1 MMDTHLEPAL
11 IGRDHPAGLLR
22 AEIGRAVDSHGGL
35 VLVTGEPGIGKTTLV
50 TGAADEA
57 RRLGALVLG
66 GACWDSGSAPGYWP
80 WVQVLRGLRRTATAQ
95 EWVAVERE
103 AGGGLAVLLGE
114 ADPRET
120 PDGFR
125 LYDAVTSA
133 LVTASHSRPVV
144 VALDDLHWADSASLR
159 LLEFA
164 AGHTW
169 FERLLLIGTYRD
181 AEVEVADHPLRP
193 LLSSLVA
200 KARTITL
207 TGLAPDEVGRLIAR
221 TVGETPGQDVVAE
234 VYRRTGGNP
243 FFVEQAARLWHSGGS
258 VTAIAPGV
266 RDAVRRRLSLLP
278 EPVVRLL
285 TTAAVLGQQFHRQV
299 LAAVAA
305 IPAAPADRL
314 LDQAVSA
321 RLVTVRGGGR
331 FAFAHDLVRETLYDS
346 LGEDEARERHAAV
359 VTALEGT
366 PALADRILPAE
377 AARHAYL
384 AGPLVPPSRAVDLLV
399 AAGRAASGRMAFEE
413 AIGHFRRAAGIA
425 GEPRRRVLV
434 LLELGGE
441 LHHFDETAEGW
452 AVFEEAGAQ
461 TRALGDAELLA
472 RVALTA
478 YRWGDDAERADL
490 KTGLMAE
497 AHRALIGPGEAE
509 RPLGDRAREVIVQL
523 GRLAREDGDDEALG
537 FSLSTLHD
545 SIWGLGTAA
554 EREALMAELAE
565 VAHRSGDT
573 ETEQYATSLRWV
585 ALLELADPRYF
596 DQMRA
601 FVTLA
606 ERGDSRRMQFGAQ
619 IDQSILAGFQGRFA
633 DAEALFDGVLSTPEQ
648 VHHSHFLPM
657 LRHHRWSLLLQQ
669 GRFDELA
676 EFHASLGPGDHPYPG
691 LLEATTAAQRGDMAA
706 AAGYL
711 AGLGE
716 RPPFPRSYLPMFL
729 RLQAQTAAGTGD
741 ARLAE
746 RAREAMLPYDGQWL
760 VSVFGFEISGPVT
773 LWLGKLAAAGRSWDE
788 ALARYRAAERSAES
802 MRARPWVLEA
812 RLARAAALLDR
823 AAPGD
828 EREAAALL
836 DAVAAEAAEL
846 GLRHVPER
854 VRRLRA
860 RRDEPAATGE
870 FRFTGT
876 TWTLA
881 LAGRTVHLPDAKGLR
896 DLHFLLSRPGTDVP
910 AVRLLDPAGGEVVVA
925 ARRLGGDEVLD
936 DTAKAAYRRRLAVLD
951 DEIDAA
957 AARGDDDRAARLDS
971 ERAALL
977 AELRAAAGLGGR
989 TRRLGDEAER
999 ARKTVTA
1006 RIRDT
1011 LRRLDGRHPQ
1021 LAEHLRATVSTG
1033 ASCRYDPGDPGIT
1046 WRF

>member
-1 MMDTHLEPAL
+1 MDTHTGPAL

-22 AEIGRAVDSHGGL
+22 TEIGRAVDSHGGL

-80 WVQVLRGLRRTATAQ
+80 WVQVLRGLRRAATDE
-95 EWVAVERE
+95 EWAAIERD

-114 ADPRET
+114 ADPRDT

-144 VALDDLHWADSASLR
+144 VALDDLHWADTASLR

-169 FERLLLIGTYRD
+169 FERLLLVGTYRD

-200 KARTITL
+200 KARTVTL
-207 TGLAPDEVGRLIAR
+207 TGLEPDEVGRLIAR
-221 TVGETPGQDVVAE
+221 TVGEMPGDDVAAE
-234 VYRRTGGNP
+234 VHRRTGGNP
-243 FFVEQAARLWHSGGS
+243 FFVEQAARLWHSGGA

-278 EPVVRLL
+278 EPVVGLL
-285 TTAAVLGQQFHRQV
+285 TTAAVLGQQFPRQV

-305 IPAAPADRL
+305 VPAAQADRL
-314 LDQAVSA
+314 LEQAVAA

-331 FAFAHDLVRETLYDS
+331 FAFAHDLVRETLYDA
-346 LGEDEARERHAAV
+346 LDEDDARQRHAAV
-359 VTALEGT
+359 VTALDDT
-366 PALADRILPAE
+366 PGLADRILPAE

-384 AGPLVPPSRAVDLLV
+384 AGPVVPPARAVELIV
-399 AAGRAASGRMAFEE
+399 AAARAAAGRLAFEE
-413 AIGHFRRAAGIA
+413 AIGHFRRAAAIA
-425 GEPRRRVLV
+425 DDPRRRVLV

-441 LHHFDETAEGW
+441 LHHFDLATEGW
-452 AVFEEAGAQ
+452 AVFEDATAQ
-461 TRALGDAELLA
+461 ARALGDPELLA
-472 RVALTA
+472 RVALTV
-478 YRWGDDAERADL
+478 YRRGDDAERADL
-490 KTGLMAE
+490 KAALIAE
-497 AHRALIGPGEAE
+497 AHRALIGPAETE
-509 RPLGDRAREVIVQL
+509 RPLEDRVREVIVRL
-523 GRLAREDGDDEALG
+523 GMLARQDGDDEALG

-585 ALLELADPRYF
+585 ALLELGDPRYF

-601 FVTLA
+601 FVALT
-606 ERGDSRRMQFGAQ
+606 ERGGMPRMRFGAI
-619 IDQSILAGFQGRFA
+619 IDQCILAAFQGRFA
-633 DAEALFDGVLSTPEQ
+633 DAEALFDEVATAPEQ
-648 VHHSHFLPM
+648 AQHSHFRPM
-657 LRHHRWSLLLQQ
+657 LNHLRWSLLLLQ

-676 EFHASLGPGDHPYPG
+676 ELHATLDPGGHPYPG
-691 LLEATTAAQRGDMAA
+691 LLEAITAAERGDVAA
-706 AAGYL
+706 AAEYV

-716 RPPFPRSYLPMFL
+716 RPLFPRLYLPMFL
-729 RLQAQTAAGTGD
+729 RLQAHAAIADPT
-741 ARLAE
+741 LAD
-746 RAREAMLPYDGQWL
+746 RAREALLPYDGQWL
-760 VSVFGFEISGPVT
+760 VSVFGFDIGGPVT
-773 LWLGKLAAAGRSWDE
+773 LWLGRLAAADRQWDE
-788 ALARYRAAERSAES
+788 ALERYRAAEQSAES
-802 MRARPWVLEA
+802 LRARPWVVEA

-823 AAPGD
+823 GLPDDTAG
-828 EREAAALL
+828 ALL

-846 GLRHVPER
+846 GLRHVPGR

-860 RRDEPAATGE
+860 RGQEPERTGE

-881 LAGRTVHLPDAKGLR
+881 LGGRTLHLPDAKGLR
-896 DLHFLLSRPGTDVP
+896 DLHFLLSHPGADVP
-910 AVRLLDPAGGEVVVA
+910 AVGLLNPAGGEVVVA

-957 AARGDDDRAARLDS
+957 AGGGDDARAARLDA

-977 AELRAAAGLGGR
+977 EELRAAAGLGGR

-1011 LRRLDGRHPQ
+1011 LRRLDDRHPQ

-1033 ASCRYDPGDPGIT
+1033 ASCRYDPGHPGIS
-1046 WRF
+1046 WRL